1 MVSLRPSWVFQ
12 VICLLLFPIGSQHLG
27 FFSLRQEQGVTKCT
41 VFVGKISQVAIY
53 SGFSAEVIPKVWYT
67 VCIYMQF
74 AQNILITLPKFN
86 IAPENK
92 PSQKESNLPT
102 TIFGWRW

>member
-1 MVSLRPSWVFQ
+1 MFFPCDKNKANM
-12 VICLLLFPIGSQHLG
+12 CLLF
-27 FFSLRQEQGVTKCT
+27 T

-74 AQNILITLPKFN
+74 AQNILITLPKLN

-102 TIFGWRW
+102 TIFGRLC